1 MTLLALLSIVH
12 AAPAPAPLACPPRVE
27 VALAATANAGIA
39 GYEAREEA
47 TVRDAARRVEAAFAC
62 QRRPL
67 SPEEAVAIHQ
77 LFALRAFLDKDMA
90 RVDAEL
96 AAVRAIA
103 PATPFNP
110 AWAPA
115 EGHPLARAWAAA
127 VDPRPQATLPWPVDP
142 AYAAV
147 VDGARGA
154 DLPERRAALLQI
166 TNERA
171 EAVWSAVWT
180 AAGPAPAL
188 PEGLLGRPEAPP
200 VAEVRP
206 TRGRWIAAGTCAVG
220 AGLFYG
226 FALADQRAFNELGAG
241 ASAEAIDAST
251 WDADAWR
258 AEVLALQRSNHRNV
272 ILSGALAAS
281 ALGLGVSAVWAG
293 TF

>member
-12 AAPAPAPLACPPRVE
+12 AEPAPQPLACPAGIE

-77 LFALRAFLDKDMA
+77 LFALRAFLDKDLA
-90 RVDAEL
+90 RVGAEL
-96 AAVRAIA
+96 AAVRSIA
-103 PATPFNP
+103 PSTPFNP

-115 EGHPLARAWAAA
+115 EGHPLAQAWAAA
-127 VDPRPQATLPWPVDP
+127 ADPRHKAALPWPVDP
-142 AYAAV
+142 AYEAV

-154 DLPERRAALLQI
+154 GLPETRAALLQI
-166 TNERA
+166 TNARA
-171 EAVWSAVWT
+171 ETVWSAVWT
-180 AAGPAPAL
+180 ANGAAPLL
-188 PEGLLGRPEAPP
+188 PEGLHAAPP
-200 VAEVRP
+200 ATARS
-206 TRGRWIAAGTCAVG
+206 TRGRWIAAGTCTVG

-226 FALADQRAFNELGAG
+226 FALADHNAWNQASEG
-241 ASAEAIDAST
+241 ASAEAIGAAGWAAED
-251 WDADAWR
+251 WR
-258 AEVLALQRSNHRNV
+258 TEMLALQRSNHRNLIV
-272 ILSGALAAS
+272 SGALAAS
-281 ALGLGVSAVWAG
+281 ALGLGASAVWAG